1 MERLGLE
8 VARPGNDMER
18 LEIELQRLGIG
29 PATGFHDQTR
39 HYDNI
44 KKALV
49 CGYFMQVAHQAG
61 KKGSYVIVKD
71 NQVSNRMIP
80 QRFNRDFPLTCVI
93 TFSISDQASVLHPSC
108 VLNPKTEW
116 VLYNEFVLTTR
127 AYIRTV
133 TGIRP
138 EWLLELA
145 TDYYDLASF
154 PKGKVKQTLLRVL
167 MKQTGKNAEGSSKLP
182 KNIIKRR

>member
-29 PATGFHDQTR
+29 LATGFHDQTR

-71 NQVSNRMIP
+71 NQV
-80 QRFNRDFPLTCVI
+80 RFTM
-93 TFSISDQASVLHPSC
+93 
-108 VLNPKTEW
+108 
-116 VLYNEFVLTTR
+116 
-127 AYIRTV
+127 
-133 TGIRP
+133 TG
-138 EWLLELA
+138 
-145 TDYYDLASF
+145 
-154 PKGKVKQTLLRVL
+154 
-167 MKQTGKNAEGSSKLP
+167 
-182 KNIIKRR
+182 